1 MEREVVGRKRKV
13 IHHNSDV
20 NSRLAESEE
29 DAKLN
34 YIKFVIKGS
43 GLLWK

>member
-1 MEREVVGRKRKV
+1 MEWEVVGRKRKV

-20 NSRLAESEE
+20 NSRFAKSEE

-34 YIKFVIKGS
+34 CTKFVVKGS
-43 GLLWK
+43 DVL